1 MLYPAKGMQ
10 NIPVLGRISPMG
22 WLEFYYL
29 RMKETLQK
37 TFSLWQIRKKQIYWT
52 DQRQTST
59 FIVLSDIEGFYHRA
73 ARLGCQPKRKLF
85 ALILVAMSF

>member
-22 WLEFYYL
+22 WLEFCYL

-37 TFSLWQIRKKQIYWT
+37 TFSLWQIRNKTNIL
-52 DQRQTST
+52 DR
-59 FIVLSDIEGFYHRA
+59 
-73 ARLGCQPKRKLF
+73 PKANEYLYRT
-85 ALILVAMSF
+85 I